1 MTTEQRDDASSRVLF
16 DRRVRGRDLENFA
29 LNIFAGAELMDEMR
43 EELERKR
50 EEAIRIEERDSN
62 AVR

>member
-1 MTTEQRDDASSRVLF
+1 MTTEQRDGASSRVLF
-16 DRRVRGRDLENFA
+16 DRRVRGRELGKFA
-29 LNIFAGAELMDEMR
+29 LNIFAWAELTDEIR

-62 AVR
+62 ATR